1 MCTYRCI
8 FIKFYYICPI
18 LYFLVKLFLEKT
30 PLNLGSFFI
39 IFLYFQICERIRRYY
54 KFHCFPVSALTIPFR
69 FLFPVPAPTIP
80 LSFISIDSLIEASL
94 TMLFFLN
101 CSFSFFSCSFSSFNW
116 LFSTSCCVKIS
127 SDDEIN
133 SCSS

>member
-1 MCTYRCI
+1 MCTYSCI

-39 IFLYFQICERIRRYY
+39 IFLYFKICESIRRYY
-54 KFHCFPVSALTIPFR
+54 KFHCFPISALTIPFR
-69 FLFPVPAPTIP
+69 FLFPVPALTIP
-80 LSFISIDSLIEASL
+80 FPFISIDSLIEASL

-101 CSFSFFSCSFSSFNW
+101 CSFSSLNCAFSFFSCSFSSFN
-116 LFSTSCCVKIS
+116 
-127 SDDEIN
+127 
-133 SCSS
+133 